1 MAASTRI
8 KGNALKLTL
17 AGTDYYA
24 DCISVM
30 LENEEAT
37 SNVVTFADAAAGG
50 SWQWFFTIEAV
61 QSYDSTSFWKKMW
74 DIAGGSTNIAY
85 VFNPWG
91 LATPTSTKPNFTG
104 NIRLKQPPAIGG
116 TASTTDE
123 YTFTIRLDCQET
135 PTVVTA

>member
-91 LATPTSTKPNFTG
+91 VTTPTTTKPNFTG

>member
-91 LATPTSTKPNFTG
+91 VTTPTTTKPNFTG

-123 YTFTIRLDCQET
+123 YTFSIRLDCQET
-135 PTVVTA
+135 PTIVTA

>member
-1 MAASTRI
+1 MAASNRI

-17 AGTDYYA
+17 GGTDYYA

-30 LENEEAT
+30 LENEEAA
-37 SNVVTFADAAAGG
+37 SNVVTFADAATGG
-50 SWQWFFTIEAV
+50 AYQWFFTITAV

-74 DIAGGSTNIAY
+74 DMAGGSTNIAY

-91 LATPTSTKPNFTG
+91 LATPTTTKPNFTG
-104 NIRLKQPPAIGG
+104 NVRLKKKPNIGG
-116 TASTTDE
+116 TASITDE
-123 YTFTIRLDCQET
+123 YTFDVRLECQEE